1 MKELVTQTNNYG
13 KSKYKS
19 KWEKVTEEI
28 MKWWICIVLAL
39 SLAPYRGDLRDLW
52 SSGEIVKNNFIASRF
67 PRDFI

>member
-1 MKELVTQTNNYG
+1 MFFSNLGWFYYERISNSNQYNYG

-52 SSGEIVKNNFIASRF
+52 SSGEIVKK
-67 PRDFI
+67 